1 MMRIVTDTPSYSQP
15 RPPRTGAADV
25 VATLTGIRKSQP
37 VALEQVFLIQSA
49 AAVDS
54 LCPVP
59 GLGQFAGAV
68 LLPDGVSM
76 PRPSS
81 WLMIA
86 SSCGQPPASLLA
98 RSMAVLSMYSA
109 T

>member
-25 VATLTGIRKSQP
+25 VATLTGIRESQP
-37 VALEQVFLIQSA
+37 VALGQVFLIQSA

-54 LCPVP
+54 LCPLP

-68 LLPDGVSM
+68 MLRIGMVM
-76 PRPSS
+76 T
-81 WLMIA
+81 
-86 SSCGQPPASLLA
+86 
-98 RSMAVLSMYSA
+98 RSGS
-109 T
+109 